1 MSRKDPR
8 KYKRKPGSS
17 GKGKEKAESSKK
29 K

>member
-8 KYKRKPGSS
+8 KYKKKPGSS
-17 GKGKEKAESSKK
+17 GKGKEKAEGGKK